1 MNMSRHI
8 NKQELISKVRELT
21 GLTNDEKSALLEL
34 LNEKK
39 TYGLVW
45 ENHEEAVEEQL
56 REQLPVLREVPERR
70 ILSEDAEAPNHIII
84 EADNLPAL
92 IALSYT
98 HTRKFDVIYI
108 DPPYNTGAKNWRYN
122 NDFVDGE
129 DGYKHSKW
137 LSWIKRRLVIAKSLL
152 KETGIIVVT
161 IDDYEIAPLRLLLD
175 EVFSEE
181 NYLATVVIKNN
192 PSGRS
197 TVRGFSVNHEYA
209 LYYSKSELSSLG
221 RLQHNEKQRSRY
233 SEKDD
238 IGYYEWENFRKNGTD
253 SDRKDRPKQ
262 YYPIILNQTTLKVR
276 IPDVVWNDEQKCY
289 DFESLLFSNEIV
301 VWPNTPEGTQKV
313 WKYGIERA
321 RTIVDDILVKK
332 KNDNYELYRKKYL
345 NTEGSL
351 PHTWWDKPE
360 YSARDNGT
368 RVLTNIFG
376 PTKVFDFPKA
386 PEAVKDSLIAAGAQK
401 DSLIL
406 DFFAGSGTT
415 MHATMQL
422 NAEDG
427 GHRQCIL
434 VTNNENN
441 ICEEVTYE
449 RNKRIIQGYTS
460 TRGEQV
466 QGLTK
471 NNLRYYKADFISREP
486 SSKNKR
492 ELVKAATD
500 LLCIK
505 ENMYHETKMI
515 CNGKALRKDYTR
527 RFTEDCKEM
536 IVIYEPAV
544 IKYIVDE
551 LKAWDKKEFIKVYV
565 FSEGR
570 YAYDDD
576 FKEVIDKVTLCA
588 LPDAIYQAYRRVLPR
603 RKKALPTAID
613 LNEDGQAEALA
624 DAAQYSYKEEKGSE
638 S

>member
-1 MNMSRHI
+1 MNRHI
-8 NKQELISKVRELT
+8 NKQDLISRVRELAE
-21 GLTNDEKSALLEL
+21 LTNDEKSALLEL

-56 REQLPVLREVPERR
+56 REQLPVLHEVPERR
-70 ILSEDAEAPNHIII
+70 ILSEDAAAPNHIII

-92 IALSYT
+92 VTLSYT
-98 HTRKFDVIYI
+98 HNRLVDVIYI

-122 NDFVDGE
+122 NDYVDGE

-161 IDDYEIAPLRLLLD
+161 IDDYEVAPLRLLLD
-175 EVFSEE
+175 EVFGED

-197 TVRGFSVNHEYA
+197 TVRGFSINHEYA

-221 RLQHNEKQRSRY
+221 RLQHNEMQRSRY

-262 YYPIILNQTTLKVR
+262 YYPIILNQSTLKIR
-276 IPDVVWNDEQKCY
+276 IPDVTWDEGHKCY
-289 DFESLLFSNEIV
+289 EFTPLLFADEIIL
-301 VWPNTPEGTQKV
+301 WPNTPEGTPKV

-321 RTIVDDILVKK
+321 RTIVDAILVKQK
-332 KNDNYELYRKKYL
+332 KGKYELYRKKYL
-345 NTEGSL
+345 NAEGSL
-351 PHTWWDKPE
+351 PHTWWDKPD

-386 PEAVKDSLIAAGAQK
+386 PEAVKDSLIAAGVQK

-415 MHATMQL
+415 LHATMQL
-422 NAEDG
+422 NEEDG

-434 VTNNENN
+434 VTNNENG
-441 ICEEVTYE
+441 ICEQVTYE
-449 RNKRIIQGYTS
+449 RNKRVIQGYT
-460 TRGEQV
+460 TPKGV
-466 QGLTK
+466 DVPGLTK

-505 ENMYHETKMI
+505 EDMYNEAKVT
-515 CNGKALRKDYTR
+515 CNGKTLRKDFAC
-527 RFTEDCKEM
+527 RFVDGNKEM
-536 IVIYEPAV
+536 IIIYEPAV
-544 IKYIVDE
+544 IKYIVKSLTSSTRGE
-551 LKAWDKKEFIKVYV
+551 WRRSPKVKVYV
-565 FSEGR
+565 FSDGR
-570 YAYDDD
+570 YAFDDD
-576 FKEVIDKVTLCA
+576 FREVIDRVELCA
-588 LPDAIYQAYRRVLPR
+588 LPDAILNAYQRVLPR
-603 RKKALPTAID
+603 RKERSFEQPETEIP
-613 LNEDGQAEALA
+613 AEWT
-624 DAAQYSYKEEKGSE
+624 EGMI
-638 S
+638 